1 MSLFITFEG
10 GEGSGKSLQSRAL
23 YRRLSKLAVPAVLT
37 HEPGVTPLG
46 RKITRWLKWGDGM
59 AVSPM
64 AELMLFNASRAQLI
78 EEVIRPELENG
89 KVVICDRYTDSTIA
103 YQSYG
108 RRLDLD
114 MVKAVN
120 EAAAQG
126 VVPDLTILLDIA
138 AGDGFSRK
146 QGQKPDRFERETA
159 GFHRRV
165 RDGYLKLAA
174 GEPER
179 WLVVDAGQSK
189 ERIEQII
196 WEKVSGLLKV

>member
-10 GEGSGKSLQSRAL
+10 GEGAGKSFQSRAL
-23 YRRLSKLAVPAVLT
+23 YGRLSKLAVPVVLT

-59 AVSPM
+59 AVSPT

-78 EEVIRPELENG
+78 EEVIRPEMEEG
-89 KVVICDRYTDSTIA
+89 KVVICDRYADSTIA
-103 YQSYG
+103 YQSHG
-108 RRLDLD
+108 RGLDPAT
-114 MVKAVN
+114 VKAVN
-120 EAAAQG
+120 EAAVQG

-138 AGDGFSRK
+138 AGDGFARK
-146 QGQKPDRFERETA
+146 KGQKPDRFEREAA

-165 RDGYLKLAA
+165 REGYLKLAEK
-174 GEPER
+174 EPER
-179 WLVVDAGQSK
+179 WLVVDAGQSR

>member
-10 GEGSGKSLQSRAL
+10 GEGAGKSLQARAL
-23 YRRLSKLAVPAVLT
+23 YRRLSKLAVPVVLT

-89 KVVICDRYTDSTIA
+89 KMVICDRYTDSTIA

-108 RRLDLD
+108 RRLDLAL
-114 MVKAVN
+114 VKAVN

-126 VVPDLTILLDIA
+126 MVPDLTILLDIA

-146 QGQKPDRFERETA
+146 KGQKPDRFEREAA

-165 RDGYLKLAA
+165 RESYLKLAVD
-174 GEPER
+174 EPER
-179 WLVVDAGQSK
+179 WLVVDAGRSRG
-189 ERIEQII
+189 RIRQII
-196 WEKVSGLLKV
+196 WEKVSSLLKV